1 MRTDAGREGDTVLIE
16 TERTRRRVNV
26 AVGVLLTCALV
37 SVGPSAQ
44 RVLAQLDLSVFQKE
58 GASEEQQSKDRYE
71 CHRVAVQRTGFD
83 PAIPPPD
90 DYPPVR
96 SEEKAELKAQQA
108 VEWRKQQLQYNEALS
123 SCMKRRGYTLA
134 DH

>member
-1 MRTDAGREGDTVLIE
+1 MAEMKP
-16 TERTRRRVNV
+16 RRRGLTVHV
-26 AVGVLLTCALV
+26 VGLLTCMLILAW
-37 SVGPSAQ
+37 PSPQ

-83 PAIPPPD
+83 PAIAPPD
-90 DYPPVR
+90 DYPPMR
-96 SEEKAELKAQQA
+96 AEEKAELKAQQA

-123 SCMKRRGYTLA
+123 SCMKKRGYTIA
-134 DH
+134 EH